1 MSAAPHKKEAL
12 GKGIRSLLQHID
24 ADLKST
30 AAAMPA
36 EEKVI
41 AATTIERIPL
51 DQIEVNPMQPRR
63 DFDEKALE
71 ELAQSIRIHDVI
83 QPITVTRIQHK
94 KFRLIAG
101 ERRLRAA
108 RIAGLKD
115 IPAYIRQADDRQLL
129 ELALTENLQREDL
142 NAIETALSYRR
153 LMEECELTQE
163 QVAER
168 IGKDRTTVTNYLRLL
183 KLPPDIQV
191 AVRNGEISM
200 GHARAIIN
208 VENAE
213 QQLFVFHEI
222 IRKQLSVRQT
232 EELVRQLGRGHK
244 SKPSTKNQLPPAY
257 QRIQDQLTDLF
268 STRVKLQR
276 QSNGRGHIAID
287 FYSDEELNRILELLQ
302 RVRRS

>member
-1 MSAAPHKKEAL
+1 
-12 GKGIRSLLQHID
+12 
-24 ADLKST
+24 
-30 AAAMPA
+30 
-36 EEKVI
+36 
-41 AATTIERIPL
+41 
-51 DQIEVNPMQPRR
+51 
-63 DFDEKALE
+63 
-71 ELAQSIRIHDVI
+71 
-83 QPITVTRIQHK
+83 
-94 KFRLIAG
+94 
-101 ERRLRAA
+101 
-108 RIAGLKD
+108 
-115 IPAYIRQADDRQLL
+115 
-129 ELALTENLQREDL
+129 
-142 NAIETALSYRR
+142 
-153 LMEECELTQE
+153 MEECELTQE

-232 EELVRQLGRGHK
+232 EELVRQLSRGHK

>member
-1 MSAAPHKKEAL
+1 
-12 GKGIRSLLQHID
+12 
-24 ADLKST
+24 
-30 AAAMPA
+30 
-36 EEKVI
+36 
-41 AATTIERIPL
+41 
-51 DQIEVNPMQPRR
+51 MQPRR

-232 EELVRQLGRGHK
+232 EELVRQLSRGHK

>member
-24 ADLKST
+24 ADFKSPSGT
-30 AAAMPA
+30 LA
-36 EEKVI
+36 EEKI
-41 AATTIERIPL
+41 ISATNFERIPL

-63 DFDEKALE
+63 DFDEKALA
-71 ELAQSIRIHDVI
+71 ELAHSIQTHDVI
-83 QPITVTRIQHK
+83 QPITVSRIGHRQY
-94 KFRLIAG
+94 RLIAG

-108 RIAGLKD
+108 RMAGLKD
-115 IPAYIRQADDRQLL
+115 IPAFIREADDQQLL
-129 ELALTENLQREDL
+129 EWALTENLQRQDL

-153 LMEECELTQE
+153 LMEECGLTQE

-191 AVRNGEISM
+191 AVRSGEISM

-208 VENAE
+208 IENIE

-222 IRKQLSVRQT
+222 IRKKLSVRQT
-232 EELVRQLGRGHK
+232 EELVRQLDRRHK
-244 SKPSTKNQLPPAY
+244 NKPAASGTQLPPAY

-276 QSNGRGHIAID
+276 NQSGKGHIAID

-302 RVRRS
+302 RIRS

>member
-24 ADLKST
+24 ADFKSPSGT
-30 AAAMPA
+30 LA
-36 EEKVI
+36 EEKLVS
-41 AATTIERIPL
+41 ATTFERIPI

-63 DFDEKALE
+63 DFDEKALA
-71 ELAQSIRIHDVI
+71 ELAHSIRLHDVI
-83 QPITVTRIQHK
+83 QPITVSRIGHK
-94 KFRLIAG
+94 QYRLIAG

-108 RIAGLKD
+108 RMAGLKD
-115 IPAYIRQADDRQLL
+115 IPAYIRQADDQQLL

-153 LMEECELTQE
+153 LMEECGLTQE

-183 KLPPDIQV
+183 KLPPDIQI
-191 AVRNGEISM
+191 AVRSGEISM

-208 VENAE
+208 IENIE

-222 IRKQLSVRQT
+222 IRKKLSVRQT
-232 EELVRQLGRGHK
+232 EELVRQLDRRHK
-244 SKPSTKNQLPPAY
+244 NKPTASGTQLPPAY

-276 QSNGRGHIAID
+276 NPSGKGHIAID

-302 RVRRS
+302 RIRS

>member
-191 AVRNGEISM
+191 AVRNGRSAWDMPGPSSM
-200 GHARAIIN
+200 SKMQNNSCLCSTKSSVNNFPSDKPRNWYASWAAGIKANLLLKTSSRRPIN
-208 VENAE
+208 V
-213 QQLFVFHEI
+213 FRTSSPTCF
-222 IRKQLSVRQT
+222 
-232 EELVRQLGRGHK
+232 
-244 SKPSTKNQLPPAY
+244 PP
-257 QRIQDQLTDLF
+257 
-268 STRVKLQR
+268 
-276 QSNGRGHIAID
+276 G
-287 FYSDEELNRILELLQ
+287 
-302 RVRRS
+302 